1 MVVRRDDCLTCRE
14 RVEEVGGGK
23 KRSHRAAVDEGES
36 VTDPREL
43 EIESNFLGLAL
54 SPPPFSF
61 LQKPTI
67 ILSL

>member
-1 MVVRRDDCLTCRE
+1 MEVRRLSRIEKMEGERRE
-14 RVEEVGGGK
+14 KKTISPRGGG
-23 KRSHRAAVDEGES
+23 RES
-36 VTDPREL
+36 VTEPREL

-67 ILSL
+67 ILSP